1 MPITV
6 TDVSELQSY
15 LRSVIADAKHHA
27 NNVDEIIL
35 ALAGAIIARK
45 DDTANLEVHSGKGG
59 GMGRAITATIKGNR
73 YAFSYNHDDK
83 CITMKAGSYQ
93 GDVLHRFTNA
103 TPLSTVS
110 SIFAKL

>member
-6 TDVSELQSY
+6 TDVSEFQSN

-35 ALAGAIIARK
+35 ALAGAI
-45 DDTANLEVHSGKGG
+45 
-59 GMGRAITATIKGNR
+59 TATTKGNR

-93 GDVLHRFTNA
+93 GDVLHTFTNA